1 MTKTMINF
9 TQEELKTL
17 RDIRQK
23 WQVER
28 PVINNNNDLFF
39 VLVQIRHKMLRAIPD
54 MNLDELQNLLSE
66 TEFVGKKMTEAN
78 KALVEEEKLTK
89 ELREKCVK
97 NLSN

>member
-1 MTKTMINF
+1 MINF

-28 PVINNNNDLFF
+28 PVISNNNDLFF

-97 NLSN
+97 NLS

>member
-1 MTKTMINF
+1 MINF
-9 TQEELKTL
+9 TQEEFSTL
-17 RDIRQK
+17 QDICQK
-23 WQVER
+23 WQVKC
-28 PVINNNNDLFF
+28 PVISNNNDLFF
-39 VLVQIRHKMLRAIPD
+39 VLVQTRHKMLRAIPD

>member
-1 MTKTMINF
+1 MINF
-9 TQEELKTL
+9 TQEEFSTL
-17 RDIRQK
+17 QDICQK
-23 WQVER
+23 WQVKY
-28 PVINNNNDLFF
+28 PVISNNNDLFF

-89 ELREKCVK
+89 ELREKCIK